1 MSSRGNSDSE
11 EEDAQ
16 DLLNRIKKNL
26 NNDNSDEDNS
36 VNNEDNSSKDN
47 NSQKKQEEQIDNVE
61 VNDNENNNQQ
71 TEESNQNKVK
81 KDQQQL
87 EQQKL
92 ELKQQSS
99 NSQSQN
105 AQTKQSKQVENED
118 DDDEV
123 ESGLNIKNILAQ
135 NGIAIDNQAD
145 QQIEE
150 QKQQIKEEDY
160 HNIGT
165 NSPQTNQKIQD
176 INLQSPKKNQIN
188 QDMVQN
194 DQVSLQQNQFN
205 ESSNQTKENILT
217 VVRADAE
224 KKEEETHHMIQELQ
238 HIKIKKPLLEDSDI
252 INFKID
258 SSHLEQTMEQVKKKY
273 DENVAKFMLKQKS
286 IFDRIKEITKRSSNI
301 YESVNSSNKTFM
313 KKKLS
318 DKEKY
323 VKDIQK
329 LQNESSKTKTFL
341 IMMIQRLEAIE
352 LEIDKFTVAKLK
364 QLNSEDTQNSSQQL
378 NNNTQQNSQVN

>member
-1 MSSRGNSDSE
+1 MSSRSNSDSE

-36 VNNEDNSSKDN
+36 ENEDEDSSKDK
-47 NSQKKQEEQIDNVE
+47 NSQKSQEEQIDNID
-61 VNDNENNNQQ
+61 VNNNDNNNQQ
-71 TEESNQNKVK
+71 KEESNLNKEKQN
-81 KDQQQL
+81 QQQL
-87 EQQKL
+87 DQQKL
-92 ELKQQSS
+92 ELKQQAS
-99 NSQSQN
+99 NSQNQN
-105 AQTKQSKQVENED
+105 ASSQQNQQVDHE

-135 NGIAIDNQAD
+135 NGIEIDNQAD

-150 QKQQIKEEDY
+150 QKQQSAED
-160 HNIGT
+160 NQ
-165 NSPQTNQKIQD
+165 NNLETNQLQNNQNIQE
-176 INLQSPKKNQIN
+176 INLSSPKKNQIN
-188 QDMVQN
+188 QETPQN
-194 DQVSLQQNQFN
+194 DQISQQNQFQ
-205 ESSNQTKENILT
+205 ESSNQTKQNILT

-224 KKEEETHHMIQELQ
+224 KKEEETDHMIQELQ
-238 HIKIKKPLLEDSDI
+238 SIKIKKPLLEDPEI

-273 DENVAKFMLKQKS
+273 DENVAKYMLKQKS
-286 IFDRIKEITKRSSNI
+286 IFDRIKEISKRSSNI
-301 YESVNSSNKTFM
+301 YDSVNSSNKIFI

-341 IMMIQRLEAIE
+341 IMMIQRLESIE

-364 QLNSEDTQNSSQQL
+364 QLSNEDNQNQSQDL
-378 NNNTQQNSQVN
+378 NNNPQQNSQTN

>member
-1 MSSRGNSDSE
+1 MSSRSNSDSE

-36 VNNEDNSSKDN
+36 ENEDDSSSKDKD
-47 NSQKKQEEQIDNVE
+47 SQKSQEEQIDNVE
-61 VNDNENNNQQ
+61 VNDDGNNNQQ
-71 TEESNQNKVK
+71 TEESNQNKEK
-81 KDQQQL
+81 QEQL
-87 EQQKL
+87 EKQKL
-92 ELKQQSS
+92 ELKLQSS
-99 NSQSQN
+99 NSQNQNVQSQQN
-105 AQTKQSKQVENED
+105 NQADNQ

-135 NGIAIDNQAD
+135 NGIEIDNEAD

-150 QKQQIKEEDY
+150 QKQQSQEEKLP
-160 HNIGT
+160 NIQSKQSQ
-165 NSPQTNQKIQD
+165 NNEKIQQ
-176 INLQSPKKNQIN
+176 INLQSPKKKQQNQE
-188 QDMVQN
+188 MVQN
-194 DQVSLQQNQFN
+194 DQATIQQSQSN
-205 ESSNQTKENILT
+205 ESTNQARENILT

-224 KKEEETHHMIQELQ
+224 KKEEETEHMIQELQ
-238 HIKIKKPLLEDSDI
+238 NIKIKKPLLEDQEI

-273 DENVAKFMLKQKS
+273 DENVSKFMLKQKS
-286 IFDRIKEITKRSSNI
+286 IFDRIKEISKRSTNI

-352 LEIDKFTVAKLK
+352 LEIDKFTVARLK
-364 QLNSEDTQNSSQQL
+364 QQNNQDAQNESQQI
-378 NNNTQQNSQVN
+378 NSNTQQSSQAN